1 MWSNYLFL
9 LLGGGIALAAVH
21 ARRVWTARR
30 KPESVPNPLDISI
43 RDHHLDPGQAATLH
57 SLVSSGPRGDASP
70 VASAEAFDRKAVLR
84 LREVVRRG
92 QDSRA
97 EAERL
102 RALRKVLGFTERS
115 GPDPHLLSSVCLVA
129 PTGEKC
135 DGIVLGVDGDYLV
148 VIARGTPASLRIGAR
163 LSVMDVQGA
172 KEQDAK
178 VGDVG
183 GTVVGVEDQGDGRI
197 VRIGFPKEDS
207 QSRRRHFRLVAR
219 LQAMARVGADAPFDS
234 ATVVDVSRTGVRIQ
248 MRPSVTP
255 KKEDPILLQV
265 RVGEEVVET
274 RGRVVWARQAL
285 YLAGGEQPWLVG
297 AEFPE
302 FDLEAWAR
310 IVERVLAAGPGGAPK
325 PGVQTV
331 SPEAIR

>member
-1 MWSNYLFL
+1 PF
-9 LLGGGIALAAVH
+9 V
-21 ARRVWTARR
+21 T
-30 KPESVPNPLDISI
+30 
-43 RDHHLDPGQAATLH
+43 
-57 SLVSSGPRGDASP
+57 
-70 VASAEAFDRKAVLR
+70 AEAFDRRAVIR
-84 LREVVRRG
+84 LRDVVRRG
-92 QDSRA
+92 QDARA
-97 EAERL
+97 EGERL
-102 RALRKVLGFTERS
+102 RVLRKALAFKEPA
-115 GPDPHLLSSVCLVA
+115 GPGPHLLSSVCLVA

-135 DGIVLGVDGDYLV
+135 DGIVLGVEGDYLV
-148 VIARGTPASLRIGAR
+148 VIARGTPASLRTGAR
-163 LSVMDVQGA
+163 LSVMDALEA
-172 KEQDAK
+172 KGGDK

-197 VRIGFPKEDS
+197 VRIGFPKEDAK
-207 QSRRRHFRLVAR
+207 SRRRHFRLVAR

-265 RVGEEVVET
+265 KVGEEVVET

-302 FDLEAWAR
+302 FDLEAWSR
-310 IVERVLAAGPGGAPK
+310 IVEKVLAAGPGGAPK